1 LLKLHLSLYKH
12 CNNSVKH
19 QLFHSSW
26 KSWKYQF
33 FKSIQWEP
41 TDIHNKPSSHISG
54 IFESA

>member
-1 LLKLHLSLYKH
+1 
-12 CNNSVKH
+12 VKH